1 MKKICK
7 TTRLIKPSYLD
18 DITYVLKPTFTK
30 KEIIEFDKCSKPCRA
45 FDGTTY
51 LPGIVGLNNIKHN
64 DYCNVILQCLSH
76 VLSIRN
82 YFLDEKNYSLLLQTR
97 PASDTGCIL
106 VQRFGELIRK
116 LWNPKNFKAH
126 ASPHEML
133 QAVVLGSFKK
143 FQITEQG
150 DPIEF
155 LSWFL
160 NSLHLA
166 LTNNKK
172 KAPSIISKTFRGKM
186 KVYTRKII
194 PLDRTLDER
203 LQLMLQDEYKEKCD
217 DLPFLYLTLDL
228 PPPPLFKDEMKE
240 NIIPQVPL
248 YTLLA
253 KFNGTSEKE
262 YKTYKES
269 FLKRFEIIKFPKY
282 LILYMKRFAKNN
294 FLIEKNPTIVNF
306 PIKNIDLTELLNS
319 SSREVTTKPLI
330 YDLIANIVHEGDP
343 NPGAGTYKTHI
354 LHKGTGKWFE
364 MQDLHVKEIL
374 PQMITLSESYIQ
386 IWELQDVKTSNGQ
399 QMDVNDSQ

>member
-1 MKKICK
+1 M
-7 TTRLIKPSYLD
+7 
-18 DITYVLKPTFTK
+18 LKPTFTK
-30 KEIIEFDKCSKPCRA
+30 AEIIAFDRSSKPCRA

-76 VLSIRN
+76 VPPIRN
-82 YFLDEKNYSLLLQTR
+82 YFLDENNYVSLLQNR

-133 QAVVLGSFKK
+133 QAVVLGSSKK

-160 NSLHLA
+160 NSLHMA

-172 KAPSIISKTFRGKM
+172 KGLSIISKSFRGKT
-186 KVYTRKII
+186 KEFKRKII
-194 PLDRTLDER
+194 PLDKTLDER
-203 LQLMLQDEYKEKCD
+203 LQLMLQDEYKERAEDK
-217 DLPFLYLTLDL
+217 PFLYLTLDL

-248 YTLLA
+248 YTLLT
-253 KFNGTSEKE
+253 KFNGVSEKE

-269 FLKRFEIIKFPKY
+269 FMMRYEITKFPKY
-282 LILYMKRFAKNN
+282 LILCMKRFTKNN
-294 FLIEKNPTIVNF
+294 FLVEKNPTIVNF
-306 PIKNIDLTELLNS
+306 PIKNIDLTELLNPANKG
-319 SSREVTTKPLI
+319 EMTKPMI

-343 NPGAGTYKTHI
+343 QAGVGTYKAHI
-354 LHKGTGKWFE
+354 LHKGSGKWFE

-386 IWELQDVKTSNGQ
+386 IWELQSQPQSSNGEK
-399 QMDVNDSQ
+399 MDVNDGP